1 MESGKKLEANDLDI
15 ENRQKLQLLE
25 MYERAFDGPEQQ
37 LSLTAVTTFNHLA
50 DKYKK
55 RGNLRNCRNPQSV
68 SYSPNCFAR
77 LIFSLTEGS
86 FCFASFRAT
95 LFSLEAYVYASLN
108 NLNFS

>member
-55 RGNLRNCRNPQSV
+55 EEICVIAEILKALATAPIVLHVCLDR
-68 SYSPNCFAR
+68 R
-77 LIFSLTEGS
+77 LILFRFIQGDIILVGS
-86 FCFASFRAT
+86 VCVCFF
-95 LFSLEAYVYASLN
+95 E
-108 NLNFS
+108 

>member
-37 LSLTAVTTFNHLA
+37 LSLTAVTTFNHLT

-55 RGNLRNCRNPQSV
+55 EEICVIAEILKALATAPIVLHVWFFLGQKAHFV
-68 SYSPNCFAR
+68 SLHSGRHYSR
-77 LIFSLTEGS
+77 
-86 FCFASFRAT
+86 
-95 LFSLEAYVYASLN
+95 
-108 NLNFS
+108 

>member
-25 MYERAFDGPEQQ
+25 MYERAFDGPEQK

-55 RGNLRNCRNPQSV
+55 EEICVIAEILKALATAPIVLHVWFFLGQKTHFV
-68 SYSPNCFAR
+68 SLHSGRHYSR
-77 LIFSLTEGS
+77 
-86 FCFASFRAT
+86 
-95 LFSLEAYVYASLN
+95 
-108 NLNFS
+108 